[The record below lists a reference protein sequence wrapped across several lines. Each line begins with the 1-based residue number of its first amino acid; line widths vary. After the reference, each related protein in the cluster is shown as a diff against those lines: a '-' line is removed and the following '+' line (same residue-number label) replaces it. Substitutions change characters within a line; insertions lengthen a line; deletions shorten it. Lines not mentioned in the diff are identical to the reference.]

1 MPGLANPF
9 RHQLPAR
16 SPLPPGA
23 LLQALGR
30 AMGGL
35 VSARDDPRDDLVH
48 LLRQEY
54 GVAGAVLTGSG
65 TQALTLALANAQR
78 LLDGP
83 PRGVGVA
90 LPAYSCFDVAS
101 AAVGAGLPVRF
112 YDLDPRT
119 LAPDP
124 DSLEEALRGNARIAV
139 VAPLFGIP
147 IDLEALAPLLD
158 AHGAVT
164 VEDAA
169 QGHGARLRGAP
180 LGCRGH
186 LGVLSFGRGK
196 GWTGGAGG
204 GALLLRDEEVIRTL
218 PSGTPEGSRE
228 SWPGPVGGSASIR
241 SFAMAGALLA
251 LARPSVYRI
260 PRSLPFLGLGETHYR
275 EPQEPAGMAR
285 SAATLLLAAQAR
297 AREEAGVR
305 RRIGE
310 QYRRVLADASHSGLV
325 DVPGGAT
332 AGYLRFPL
340 RIPGGMEGFVSPRR
354 ARLLGAAPG
363 YPKALP
369 HLPQIAPLLM
379 EGEASRRWPGAAELV
394 DCLVTL
400 PTHGA
405 TRRSERRELLTL
417 MVRGGGG

>member
-1 MPGLANPF
+1 MPGLQNPF

-23 LLQALGR
+23 LLEALGR
-30 AMGGL
+30 TVGGL
-35 VSARDDPRDDLVH
+35 VSRRDDPRDDLVH
-48 LLRQEY
+48 LLCREY

-65 TQALTLALANAQR
+65 TQALTLALAHARR
-78 LLDGP
+78 LLDDPEGD
-83 PRGVGVA
+83 VGVA

-124 DSLEEALRGNARIAV
+124 DSLEEALQGNARIVV

-169 QGHGARLRGAP
+169 QGHGARLRGEP

-204 GALLLRDEEVIRTL
+204 GVLLLRDEEVVRTL
-218 PSGTPEGSRE
+218 PSGATEGSPA
-228 SWPGPVGGSASIR
+228 SQPGAAGGSASIR
-241 SFAMAGALLA
+241 SFAVAGALLA

-275 EPQEPAGMAR
+275 EPQEPVGMAR
-285 SAATLLLAAQAR
+285 SAATVLLTAQAR
-297 AREEAGVR
+297 AGEEAGVR
-305 RRIGE
+305 RHIGE
-310 QYRRVLADASHSGLV
+310 EYRRVLAGAPNSGLV
-325 DVPGGAT
+325 EVPAGGN

-369 HLPQIAPLLM
+369 HLPQIAALLM
-379 EGEASRRWPGAAELV
+379 EGEASRRWPGAGELV
-394 DCLVTL
+394 DRLVTL

-405 TRRSERRELLTL
+405 TRASERRELTSLV
-417 MVRGGGG
+417 VRGEDA